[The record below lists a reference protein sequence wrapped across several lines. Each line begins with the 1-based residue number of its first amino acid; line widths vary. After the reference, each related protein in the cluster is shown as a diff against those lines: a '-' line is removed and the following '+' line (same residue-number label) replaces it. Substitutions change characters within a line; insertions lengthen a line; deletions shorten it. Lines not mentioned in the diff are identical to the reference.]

1 MMHFTCDL
9 CGKDLQPGEEER
21 YVVKI
26 ESFPAQDPAQLTEAD
41 LDDDHMEAVS
51 ELLRD
56 LEEDDADIELPE
68 PSKHFRYDL
77 CPECHQRFVRDP
89 LGKEHQHKLF
99 FSKN

>member
-1 MMHFTCDL
+1 MVHYTCDA
-9 CGKDLQPGEEER
+9 CGKDLLPGDDDR

-26 ESFPAQDPAQLTEAD
+26 EAFPAQDPAQLTEAD
-41 LDDDHMEAVS
+41 LDDDHMEAIS
-51 ELLRD
+51 ELLND
-56 LEEDDADIELPE
+56 LEGEEATLPE
-68 PSKHFRYDL
+68 PSQHFRYDL

>member
-1 MMHFTCDL
+1 MMHYTCDL
-9 CGKDLQPGEEER
+9 CGKELCPNEEER

-26 ESFPAQDPAQLTEAD
+26 EAFPAQDPGQLTDAD
-41 LDDDHMEAVS
+41 LEDDHLEAVG

-56 LEEDDADIELPE
+56 LEDDAEVALPE
-68 PSKHFRYDL
+68 PSQHFRYDL

-89 LGKEHQHKLF
+89 LGKEHSHKLF